1 MADMH
6 ILAEQDYQQGMKY
19 KEIAEKYS
27 VSINTV
33 KSWKKRHGWSREKG
47 APKTKRVHTKPK
59 GAPARQKVENE
70 SGELTDKQRIFV
82 LEYMRDFN
90 ATRAAMAAGYSKKTA
105 YAIGWENLR
114 KPEIQAEIA
123 RFKGEKA
130 EELGIDI
137 QRVIMEY
144 MKIAFTDVTDLLE
157 FGQREVPVM
166 TMLGPLYEGEGDEK
180 KPVTKLVN
188 FVDFKDSSQI
198 DGTVIS
204 EVKQGKDGVSIKL
217 HDKMKALKELEK
229 YTGFMTEEQKL
240 QIAKIQG
247 QVELLKQ
254 QTTKDDDKPIEIV
267 ITRKGE
273 RS

>member
-6 ILAEQDYQQGMKY
+6 VMAEQDYIAGMKY
-19 KEIAEKYS
+19 QEIADKYD

-33 KSWKKRHGWSREKG
+33 KSWKKRHGWTRDKV
-47 APKTKRVHTKPK
+47 APKNKRVHTKPK
-59 GAPARQKVENE
+59 GAPAKRE
-70 SGELTDKQRIFV
+70 SEIETGELTDKQRIFV

-240 QIAKIQG
+240 RIAKLQG

-254 QTTKDDDKPIEIV
+254 QTSKDDDKPIQIV
-267 ITRKGE
+267 ITRKGD

>member
-1 MADMH
+1 MADTHVM
-6 ILAEQDYQQGMKY
+6 AEQDYIAGMKY
-19 KEIAEKYS
+19 QEIADKYD

-33 KSWKKRHGWSREKG
+33 KSWKKRHEWSREKV
-47 APKTKRVHTKPK
+47 APKKQRVHTKPK
-59 GAPARQKVENE
+59 GAPSKRKVENE
-70 SGELTDKQRIFV
+70 TGELTDKQRIFV
-82 LEYMRDFN
+82 MEYMRDFN

-240 QIAKIQG
+240 QIAKLQG

-254 QTTKDDDKPIEIV
+254 QTTRDDDKPIEIV

>member
-1 MADMH
+1 MAELH
-6 ILAEQDYQQGMKY
+6 KLAEQDYQAGLKY
-19 KEIAEKYS
+19 KEIAEKHS

-33 KSWKKRHGWSREKG
+33 KSWKQRHGWSREKG
-47 APKTKRVHTKPK
+47 APKAKGVHTKPK
-59 GAPARQKVENE
+59 GASIKQEPE
-70 SGELTDKQRIFV
+70 SVSDELTDKQRIFV

-130 EELGIDI
+130 ETLGIDI

-188 FVDFKDSSQI
+188 FVDFKDSGRI

-217 HDKMKALKELEK
+217 HDKIKALKELEK
-229 YTGFMTEEQKL
+229 YIGFMTEEQKL
-240 QIAKIQG
+240 QIAKLQG

-254 QTTKDDDKPIEIV
+254 QTTKDEDKPIEIL

-273 RS
+273 RT